1 MPRLLACLFLL
12 LLGSSIPAT
21 AQFSLPG
28 GGSSSRSA
36 LVPEASAIAPGK
48 PFTVALQLTHPAE
61 WHSYYKN
68 SGGIEK
74 SPVIT
79 WTLPEGFT
87 AGPIQ
92 WPVPELK
99 DLSAGDLV
107 MKSLIYSGSPVF
119 LVEIT
124 PPATLATGSTAT
136 LTAKAEWQI
145 CKTSCK
151 DETATF
157 TLNLPVADAPVVDAA
172 HAALFTTARQKLPT
186 ANQDWKAAAK
196 PQGDGILLTLTPVS
210 EKAKGVQAF
219 DFLFIPDQ
227 QFIEPLTATTGVS
240 LQEGAWQIPLKR
252 RTEQISMDE
261 IPQEDAFSGIL
272 VSKDAA
278 FPPVAI
284 ASVSLKESTAA
295 APAPAGATV
304 PAPAQTLGVIL
315 GGMFLGG
322 LILNLMPCV
331 FPVIGLKISGF
342 VQQAGHD
349 RRKIVL
355 HGLIFTLG
363 VLISF
368 WLLALAL
375 YLGGITSW
383 GNQLQDPRVSF
394 VAIVIMLLLGMN
406 LYGVFE
412 IGTSATGVGGNL
424 AQKSGIAGT
433 FFSGVL
439 ATLVATPC
447 SGPFLGT
454 AIGAAASL
462 PAVPFF
468 IAFTCMGLGLSMPY
482 LVLSAFPALV
492 EKLPR
497 PGVWMESFKQG
508 MSFLL
513 FATAGYFLW
522 VYGAQVFDHNEGQK
536 GLWVMLGISA
546 IACAAWIYG
555 RWSQPYRAMKV
566 RIAARVIALAFAATG
581 TVLAWP
587 WPVPVVQEAD
597 AARKL
602 EWHPWSQEE
611 VERLLAAG
619 QPVYVDFTA
628 KWCLTCQL
636 NKSRAY
642 TPEIVALMK
651 QKNVVALKA
660 DKTNT
665 SPAIDAKLKE
675 LGRTAIPVN
684 VLYIP
689 GQKEPIITPEL
700 LSPDVMKEVLG
711 NIR

>member
-1 MPRLLACLFLL
+1 MPRLLAALFLL
-12 LLGSSIPAT
+12 FGCSLPAL
-21 AQFSLPG
+21 AQFKLPG
-28 GGSSSRSA
+28 GTSSTT
-36 LVPEASAIAPGK
+36 LMVPETSTIAPGK
-48 PFTVALQLTHPAE
+48 PFTVALKLTHPAE

-74 SPVIT
+74 SPTIT
-79 WTLPEGFT
+79 WTLPEGFS

-119 LVEIT
+119 LVDIT
-124 PPATLATGSTAT
+124 PPATLTTGTPVT

-145 CKTSCK
+145 CKTACI
-151 DETATF
+151 DESATF
-157 TLNLPVADAPVVDAA
+157 TLKLPVADAPVVDAA
-172 HAALFTTARQKLPT
+172 HAALFTAARQALPAT
-186 ANQDWKAAAK
+186 NQDWKAAAK

-227 QFIEPLTATTGVS
+227 QFIVPVTANTGIS
-240 LQEGAWQIPLKR
+240 LQDGAWQVPLKR

-272 VSKDAA
+272 VSKSAA

-284 ASVSLKESTAA
+284 GTISLKESTAT
-295 APAPAGATV
+295 PAPADATV
-304 PAPAQTLGVIL
+304 PAPDQTLLVII

-394 VAIVIMLLLGMN
+394 IAIVIMLLLGMN
-406 LYGVFE
+406 LFGVFE
-412 IGTSATGVGGNL
+412 IGTSATGVGGDL
-424 AQKSGIAGT
+424 ARKSGIAGT

-454 AIGAAASL
+454 AIGAAARL

-468 IAFTCMGLGLSMPY
+468 IAFTFMGLGLSLPY
-482 LVLSAFPALV
+482 LVLSAFPALI

-497 PGVWMESFKQG
+497 PGAWMESFKQG

-536 GLWVMLGISA
+536 GLWVMIGISI

-555 RWSQPYRAMKV
+555 RWSLPYRTAKV
-566 RIAARVIALAFAATG
+566 RIAARIIALAFAATG
-581 TVLAWP
+581 TLLAWP
-587 WPVPVVQEAD
+587 WPVPTVQAAD
-597 AARKL
+597 AANKL

-628 KWCLTCQL
+628 KWCLTCQV

-642 TPEIVALMK
+642 TPDVVKLMK
-651 QKNVVALKA
+651 DKNIVALKA

-689 GQKEPIITPEL
+689 GQPEPVITPEL
-700 LSPDVMKEVLG
+700 LSPEVLKEIFG
-711 NIR
+711 KIP

>member
-1 MPRLLACLFLL
+1 MSRFLAAIFL
-12 LLGSSIPAT
+12 LLGSSFT
-21 AQFSLPG
+21 AFAQLSLPG
-28 GGSSSRSA
+28 AASTTKS
-36 LVPEASAIAPGK
+36 LMVPEVSTISPGK
-48 PFTVALQLTHPAE
+48 PFTVAMKLTHPAE

-74 SPVIT
+74 SPAIT

-107 MKSLIYSGSPVF
+107 IKSLIYSGSPVF
-119 LVEIT
+119 LVEIS
-124 PPATLATGSTAT
+124 PPATLATGTTAT
-136 LTAKAEWQI
+136 LTARAEWQI
-145 CKTSCK
+145 CKTACK

-172 HAALFTTARQKLPT
+172 HAALFTNARQALPA

-210 EKAKGVQAF
+210 EKAKGVEAF
-219 DFLFIPDQ
+219 DFLFMPDQ
-227 QFIEPLTATTGVS
+227 QFIEPVTANAGVS
-240 LQEGAWQIPLKR
+240 LQDGAWQVPLKR
-252 RTEQISMDE
+252 RTEQISMEE

-272 VSKDAA
+272 VSKNAA

-284 ASVSLKESTAA
+284 ASVSLKESA

-304 PAPAQTLGVIL
+304 PAPDQTLLAII

-394 VAIVIMLLLGMN
+394 IAIVIMLLLGMN
-406 LYGVFE
+406 LFGIFE

-424 AQKSGIAGT
+424 AQKSGVAGT

-454 AIGAAASL
+454 AIGAAAGL

-468 IAFTCMGLGLSMPY
+468 IAFTFMGLGLALPY
-482 LVLSAFPALV
+482 LILSAFPALI

-497 PGVWMESFKQG
+497 PGAWMESFKQG

-522 VYGAQVFDHNEGQK
+522 VYGAQVFEHNEGQK
-536 GLWVMLGISA
+536 GLWVMLGISI

-555 RWSQPYRAMKV
+555 RWSQPYRTAKV
-566 RIAARVIALAFAATG
+566 RIAARVIALAFATTG
-581 TVLAWP
+581 TLLAWP
-587 WPVPVVQEAD
+587 WPVPTVHAAD
-597 AARKL
+597 AAQKL

-611 VERLLAAG
+611 VERLLASG

-628 KWCLTCQL
+628 KWCLTCQV

-642 TPEIVALMK
+642 TPEIVKLMK
-651 QKNVVALKA
+651 DRNVVALRA

-689 GQKEPIITPEL
+689 GKPEPLITPEL
-700 LSPDVMKEVLG
+700 LSPDVLKELFG
-711 NIR
+711 KIP